1 MLHRIISMKR
11 KILLISL
18 FCVLL
23 LALLPACDARKTGS
37 LKDLTMPYIAQYECT
52 EARFGN
58 DDLFEKFEYIEIN
71 LVNQEKLELIY
82 KLKNGDKKVIK
93 APYNLDKSTRELSA
107 EIGILGHKFKQTAIV
122 KNGKFTISKT
132 IGKKQL
138 VMKFKMK

>member
-1 MLHRIISMKR
+1 
-11 KILLISL
+11 
-18 FCVLL
+18 
-23 LALLPACDARKTGS
+23 
-37 LKDLTMPYIAQYECT
+37 MPYIAQYECT

-58 DDLFEKFEYIEIN
+58 EDLFEKFEFIEIN
-71 LVNQEKLELIY
+71 LINQEKLELIY

-93 APYNLDKSTRELSA
+93 APYNLNKSTRELSA